1 MNLFTAITFLGQ
13 LSWLL
18 DYSFAAYECNQRLY
32 EAKGDPTTGSNGFT
46 IEING
51 HSDKGDTS
59 PTGYVPG
66 KTYKVA
72 LRGWQTQYV
81 VQTFRGFGIT
91 GQFENGKP
99 AGKFDVK
106 KVSSTRVP

>member
-1 MNLFTAITFLGQ
+1 MRNMKLLTTSLLLSQLAAIFPP
-13 LSWLL
+13 
-18 DYSFAAYECNQRLY
+18 SFGAFECNQRLY
-32 EAKGDPTTGSNGFT
+32 EARGDPTQGSNGFT

-51 HSDKGDTS
+51 HSDKADTA

-91 GQFENGKP
+91 AQLENGKP

-106 KVSSTRVP
+106 KV